1 MVRVWSAT
9 QHLVLGQKKVREKSN
24 EITAI
29 PPLLEMLA
37 IRGCLVSIDAMGCQ
51 TEIAK
56 TIIEQDAD
64 YVLALKGNQGNIHR
78 VGVKT
83 KRLKAGWDD
92 NYLKDILNALN
103 IVSP

>member
-37 IRGCLVSIDAMGCQ
+37 IRGCLVSIDAMGCPNY
-51 TEIAK
+51 AFC
-56 TIIEQDAD
+56 
-64 YVLALKGNQGNIHR
+64 YLWR
-78 VGVKT
+78 S
-83 KRLKAGWDD
+83 KA
-92 NYLKDILNALN
+92 A
-103 IVSP
+103 P